1 MANNTNIRIIPAMNT
16 NTVQGLPTAQCF
28 SNGGDYVTEGMPGS
42 QQLSACALT
51 QAA

>member
-1 MANNTNIRIIPAMNT
+1 MNT

-28 SNGGDYVTEGMPGS
+28 SNGGDYVAEGMPGS

>member
-1 MANNTNIRIIPAMNT
+1 MVPNTKIRIIPMKT
-16 NTVQGLPTAQCF
+16 NTVPRQAATKCN